1 VARRSPSNDLLRAIE
16 QNLSQV
22 KPEQVSRFMD
32 VLTAAYRE
40 KRVVGVVGAGRSG
53 LVAKAFAMRLM
64 HMGFNVFVIGETIT
78 PAIGAGDI
86 LLAVSG
92 SGDTAITVSS
102 AEIAKRVGARVM
114 SITSF
119 PSSSL
124 AKLSDVVLIVPGRA
138 QRTETLDYF
147 SRQLLGIHEP
157 LAPLGTV
164 FELSVS
170 VLLDS
175 MVVELM
181 KLLKVD
187 ESDMLN
193 RHSTV

>member
-1 VARRSPSNDLLRAIE
+1 
-16 QNLSQV
+16 
-22 KPEQVSRFMD
+22 M
-32 VLTAAYRE
+32 
-40 KRVVGVVGAGRSG
+40 GAGRSG